1 MYDTTPQGTNISYD
15 YIAEWT
21 PTIEQQFLK
30 GGLRLADVLNSIFD
44 PEYTPSNKFIKK

>member
-1 MYDTTPQGTNISYD
+1 MWLPEGTNISYD

-21 PTIEQQFLK
+21 PTVERQFLR

-44 PEYTPSNKFIKK
+44 PQYKPAHDFVK